1 MFDIGLI
8 DIINNKTLFSEFID
22 NPNYLIKYF
31 LNNGVFK
38 FINSLYHEKCIDF
51 FFFFFFFFNLYLI
64 HIYKIKI
71 NTLS

>member
-51 FFFFFFFFNLYLI
+51 FFFFFFNLYLI